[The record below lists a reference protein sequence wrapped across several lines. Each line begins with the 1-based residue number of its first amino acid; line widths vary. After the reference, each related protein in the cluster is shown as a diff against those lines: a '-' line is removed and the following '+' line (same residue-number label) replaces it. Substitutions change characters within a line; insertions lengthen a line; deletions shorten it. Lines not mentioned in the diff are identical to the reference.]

1 MIEAD
6 ALNNQN
12 EFHKYALNWT
22 SESLTWIVDDKPTRT
37 LNFAD
42 ANGGKNYPQTPC
54 NVRLGNWPGGDSKD
68 EGTRQWA

>member
-1 MIEAD
+1 MVQVDVA
-6 ALNNQN
+6 NNQN

-42 ANGGKNYPQTPC
+42 TNGGTNGNKPPVQTEC
-54 NVRLGNWPGGDSKD
+54 VS
-68 EGTRQWA
+68 